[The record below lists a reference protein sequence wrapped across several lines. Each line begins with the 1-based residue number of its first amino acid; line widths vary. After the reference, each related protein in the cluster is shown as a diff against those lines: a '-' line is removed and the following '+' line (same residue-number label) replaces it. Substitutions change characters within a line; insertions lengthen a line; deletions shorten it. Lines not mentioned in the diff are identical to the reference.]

1 MQMCAAVP
9 SNLRREIPTSCHRS
23 EMSESPSI
31 PAVSILFSSSPLSLV
46 DPGIWE
52 ALGVCV

>member
-9 SNLRREIPTSCHRS
+9 FHLRREIPTSCHRS

-31 PAVSILFSSSPLSLV
+31 PAAFVLLSSSPLSLV